1 MTKALLL
8 FLVSVTFSYVSTNA
22 QTYLEQFK
30 KCSEAFNITDSTAD
44 SLYTDLLLK
53 RDSCL
58 IGSIAPNFKSR
69 TINGNLVD
77 LSKLKGRVIVLN
89 FWSTGCGPCIAEMPE
104 LNKLVKL
111 YSGKKVTFISL
122 AMENSILLSKF
133 FKKHSFSFSTIPDSG
148 EIMYGAFKL
157 ESIWPYSVIIDK
169 EGKIF
174 QIWPGACS
182 NKTDII
188 PFYKNIIDKIL

>member
-1 MTKALLL
+1 MTKTLLL
-8 FLVSVTFSYVSTNA
+8 FLVSVTFSHVSTNA

-30 KCSEAFNITDSTAD
+30 KCSEVFNITDSTAD

-58 IGSIAPNFKSR
+58 IGSIAPNFKSK

-122 AMENSILLSKF
+122 AAENSTLLSKF
-133 FKKHSFSFSTIPDSG
+133 FKKHSFSFATIPDSD

-169 EGKIF
+169 EGKIYK
-174 QIWPGACS
+174 IWFGGFS
-182 NKTDII
+182 NKTETI